1 MKTVVEKAYAKI
13 NWYLAVGERR
23 ADGYHT
29 ILSLMQNV
37 SLADHVT
44 VTWNETPGIR
54 LQCRGNVTIPTDAT
68 NLAWVAAERYFAYI
82 GREPAVTIEIDKH
95 IPVGAGLAGGS
106 ADAAAVLRAINRI
119 FDCPVTDEELENIAR
134 GIGSDVPFCV
144 SGGLALARGRGELL
158 TPLEP
163 CPRRYLLL
171 VNEGE
176 YVSTAKAYA
185 MLDARATIDPLGDCR
200 ELLTALRSTGEIPNG
215 LLRNDFA
222 PAVLPHCPRAQVAL
236 RHLRELGGTAQM
248 SGSGSTVFAAF
259 PNEAAAKAAAR
270 EMPESAILASTL

>member
-37 SLADHVT
+37 SLADQVT

-82 GREPAVTIEIDKH
+82 DREPAVTIEIDKH

-119 FDCPVTDEELENIAR
+119 FDCPVTDEELGNIAR

-158 TPLEP
+158 TPMEP

-200 ELLTALRSTGEIPNG
+200 ELLTALRSTGEIRDG

-222 PAVLPHCPRAQVAL
+222 PAVLPHCPRALATL
-236 RHLRELGGTAQM
+236 RHLRELGGVAQM
-248 SGSGSTVFAAF
+248 SGSGSTVFAVF

-270 EMPESAILASTL
+270 EMPESAILATTL